1 MENLLSGSAF
11 AGRSRALETPT
22 WRNADL
28 TRACT
33 LKLMRNCSGSTL
45 LLVEAAK
52 KALSATTETIALPLA
67 NGAFRPIADVRLAS
81 ACVKLEPAWGPQ

>member
-33 LKLMRNCSGSTL
+33 LKLMRNCPGSTL

-67 NGAFRPIADVRLAS
+67 NGAFRPICGYWWIGHNDFS
-81 ACVKLEPAWGPQ
+81 SWQFG